1 MASFIKPHSRW
12 SQVWRAYL
20 FIGAL
25 LLVAASLVYTV
36 GLIKRLES
44 EPRIMSRV
52 FARFCMT
59 AALPEPAG
67 ESPET
72 GIIFEEVIQNIN
84 FPVVVTDRQGLPIA
98 WRGIDVKGAEF
109 DQQVIP
115 TEVAERWDRL
125 TPEEPFYL
133 LKTAVGELDHQNQPI
148 TMTLGQDTS
157 NLVTVHYGKP
167 GVLRELRFIPVIQLV
182 VVALFVWIGF
192 IGFRTIKINEERA
205 VWVGLAKEAAH
216 QLGTPISSLMGWLTL
231 LKDGGHPPG
240 DVVPEMEKDIAHL
253 NKVLARFNQIG
264 SIPKL
269 QPVEVTK
276 LTTEAVDY
284 FRRRVANMGKDIS
297 FEEEYQLNCEAALNS
312 ELFLWAVENLV
323 KNAIDAIES
332 PGGRIKI
339 KVSRN
344 GQKLEIIVE
353 DNGRGINPKNQA
365 KIFRPGFTTKSVGWG
380 LGLSLVKRIIEDYH
394 GGRVKLLFSRPGAGT
409 AFIINLPLPPK
420 SKTFA

>member
-25 LLVAASLVYTV
+25 LLVAVSLVYTV

-84 FPVVVTDRQGLPIA
+84 FPVIVTDRQGLPIA
-98 WRGIDVKGAEF
+98 WRGIDVKGTEF

-115 TEVAERWDRL
+115 PEVAGRWERL
-125 TPEEPFYL
+125 VPEEPFYH

-148 TMTLGQDTS
+148 TMTLGQDSS
-157 NLVTVHYGKP
+157 NVVTVHYGQP
-167 GVLRELRFIPVIQLV
+167 RVLRELRFIPIIQLV
-182 VVALFVWIGF
+182 LVALFVWIGF

-231 LKDGGHPPG
+231 LKEGGHPPT
-240 DVVPEMEKDIAHL
+240 DVVPEMEKDLAHL
-253 NKVLARFNQIG
+253 NRVLARFNQIG

-269 QPVEVTK
+269 QLVEVTK
-276 LTTEAVDY
+276 IISEAVVY
-284 FRRRVANMGKDIS
+284 FRRRVANMGKEIAI
-297 FEEEYQLNCEAALNS
+297 EEDYQQTCEVALNA
-312 ELFLWAVENLV
+312 ELFLWAVENLI

-332 PGGRIKI
+332 PGGLI
-339 KVSRN
+339 KVKVTRN

-353 DNGRGINPKNQA
+353 DNGRGINPKNQP
-365 KIFRPGFTTKSVGWG
+365 KIFRPGFTTKAVGWG

-394 GGRVKLLFSRPGAGT
+394 GGRIKLLFSRPGAGT
-409 AFIINLPLPPK
+409 AFVINLPLPSK
-420 SKTFA
+420 SKKL

>member
-25 LLVAASLVYTV
+25 LLVAVSLVYTV

-84 FPVVVTDRQGLPIA
+84 FPVVVTDLHGLPIA
-98 WRGIDVKGAEF
+98 WRNIDTKGTEF

-115 TEVAERWDRL
+115 PDVAERWDEL
-125 TPEEPFYL
+125 LPEEPFYR
-133 LKTAVGELDHQNQPI
+133 LKQAIGELDHQNQPI

-157 NLVTVHYGKP
+157 NVVTVHYGQP
-167 GVLRELRFIPVIQLV
+167 RVLRELRFIPIIQLV

-216 QLGTPISSLMGWLTL
+216 QLGTPISSLMGWLAL
-231 LKDGGHPPG
+231 LKEGGHPAT
-240 DVVPEMEKDIAHL
+240 DVVPEMEKDLSHL
-253 NKVLARFNQIG
+253 NRVLARFNQIG

-269 QPVEVTK
+269 VPVEVTK
-276 LTTEAVDY
+276 LTSESVDY
-284 FRRRVANMGKDIS
+284 FKRRVANMGKEIA
-297 FEEEYQLNCEAALNS
+297 FEENYQQTCEVALNP
-312 ELFLWAVENLV
+312 ELFLWAVENLI
-323 KNAIDAIES
+323 KNAIDAIEG
-332 PGGRIKI
+332 PGGLI
-339 KVSRN
+339 KVKVVRN
-344 GQKLEIIVE
+344 GQKLEITVE

-365 KIFRPGFTTKSVGWG
+365 KIFRPGFTTKTVGWG

-394 GGRVKLLFSRPGAGT
+394 GGRIKLLSSRPGAGT
-409 AFIINLPLPPK
+409 AFLINLPLPPK
-420 SKTFA
+420 SKTL